1 MRFTTARLPRRGL
14 CFLRHS
20 KPCLEVFLAVS
31 VGFTTL
37 GKDVAPPSP
46 NQSWYPPGM
55 DRYVEELT
63 NKDLYAIPNTESVS
77 IDPDKAY
84 DLPELID
91 IAERSNPDTR
101 IAWEHARQAAQ
112 AVGLSL
118 SAYYPYLAAS
128 AAGSYNRELGAIN
141 TVFPATVEEEAT
153 TLDLKWLLFDFGAR
167 KAATT
172 SAREQLM
179 LANVSFNAT
188 HQQIVFN
195 VTQRFYQYIT
205 AREKVEVAESAL
217 QAAQTVD
224 QAAQARFD
232 NGLTTKPIVLQ
243 AEQQTAQADYDLE
256 AARGDLSDALVA
268 LEQSLGIVP
277 NTQLQVA
284 KAEDKPFAENVDET
298 LDDLIYRG
306 LSQRPDLMAELANV
320 HAREADVRKARAA
333 YYPKISL
340 DASGGWSKVDI
351 NAYQSPFVGNSKPG
365 YGVGV
370 HIELPIF
377 DGFVR
382 ASNLRIAKSQL
393 READSALANSRNAV
407 IRDVWQADTDLKT
420 ALRKQ
425 ESATKLVAAAQS
437 AFDASLEAYR
447 NGLGTYVDTA
457 NAQRDLTAAQGVVVD
472 TRSGIFT
479 SAAALALSVGDLAK
493 PSSSPKFVPKQP

>member
-1 MRFTTARLPRRGL
+1 MDQY
-14 CFLRHS
+14 
-20 KPCLEVFLAVS
+20 
-31 VGFTTL
+31 VG
-37 GKDVAPPSP
+37 
-46 NQSWYPPGM
+46 
-55 DRYVEELT
+55 ELT
-63 NKDLYAIPNTESVS
+63 NKDLYTTQNAQSVP
-77 IDPDKAY
+77 IDPDRAY

-112 AVGLSL
+112 AVGLSK

-128 AAGSYNRELGAIN
+128 AAASYQRELGAIT
-141 TVFPATVEEEAT
+141 TVFPATVEEEDT

-188 HQQIVFN
+188 HQQIVFS
-195 VTQRFYQYIT
+195 VTQRFYEYIS
-205 AREKVEVAESAL
+205 AREKVDVAESAL
-217 QAAQTVD
+217 QAAKTVD

-243 AEQQTAQADYDLE
+243 AEQQTAQADYNLE

-277 NTQLQVA
+277 NTRLQVA
-284 KAEDKPFAENVDET
+284 RVEGKPFAEDVDET

-320 HAREADVRKARAA
+320 RARQADVRKARAA

-340 DASGGWSKVDI
+340 DANGGWTKVDL
-351 NAYQSPFVGNSKPG
+351 NAYHSPFVGNSKPV

-370 HIELPIF
+370 AIELPIF

-382 ASNLRIAKSQL
+382 ASNLRIAQSAL
-393 READSALANSRNAV
+393 RSADSELANSRNAV
-407 IRDVWQADTDLKT
+407 IREVWKADTDLKT

-425 ESATKLVAAAQS
+425 ESAAKLVAAAQS
-437 AFDASLEAYR
+437 AFDASLEAYQ

-457 NAQRDLTAAQGVVVD
+457 NAQRDLTAAQGEVVD
-472 TRSGIFT
+472 TRSAIYT

-493 PSSSPKFVPKQP
+493 PPSAAKSVPKQP

>member
-1 MRFTTARLPRRGL
+1 
-14 CFLRHS
+14 
-20 KPCLEVFLAVS
+20 
-31 VGFTTL
+31 
-37 GKDVAPPSP
+37 
-46 NQSWYPPGM
+46 M
-55 DRYVEELT
+55 DQYVEVLT
-63 NKDLYAIPNTESVS
+63 NKSLYSLPNTESVA

-84 DLPELID
+84 NLPELID
-91 IAERSNPDTR
+91 IAERSNPNTR

-128 AAGSYNRELGAIN
+128 AAGSYERELGALT
-141 TVFPATVEEEAT
+141 TVFPATVEEANT

-188 HQQIVFN
+188 HQEIVFS
-195 VTQRFYQYIT
+195 VTQRFYEFIT

-217 QAAQTVD
+217 QAAQTVGE
-224 QAAQARFD
+224 ATQARFD

-243 AEQQTAQADYDLE
+243 AEQQTAQAQYDLE
-256 AARGDLSDALVA
+256 AAQGNLSDAQIA
-268 LEQSLGIVP
+268 LEESLGIVP
-277 NTQLQVA
+277 NTRLQVA
-284 KAEDKPFAENVDET
+284 QVEGKPFAQSTDQT
-298 LDDLIYRG
+298 LDDLIDRG
-306 LSQRPDLMAELANV
+306 LAQRPDLIAELANV
-320 HAREADVRKARAA
+320 RARQADVRKARAA

-340 DASGGWSKVDI
+340 DASGGWSKADI
-351 NAYQSPFVGNSKPG
+351 NAYEGPFVGNSKPG

-370 HIELPIF
+370 AIELPIF

-382 ASNLRIAKSQL
+382 ASNLRIAQSAL
-393 READSALANSRNAV
+393 RSADSELANSRNTV
-407 IRDVWQADTDLKT
+407 IREVWKADTDLKT

-425 ESATKLVAAAQS
+425 ESAAQLVTAAQS

-457 NAQRDLTAAQGVVVD
+457 NAQRDLTTAQGVVVD
-472 TRSGIFT
+472 TRSTIYV

-493 PSSSPKFVPKQP
+493 PAAASKFAPK